1 MAVSDYVKAL
11 TQSGRASRRR
21 LSFVAV
27 AAMLAALLGAATP
40 AAAQTQEFC
49 GGQRVTIM
57 GTSGDDVL
65 NGTPGRDVIAALGGD
80 DTIYGRAGNDIIC
93 AGHGNDSVFGG
104 DGADTIYA
112 FNGADHL
119 QGGAG
124 PDLIFGGFGKDVLWG
139 GNGQDVLKG
148 GPGVDA
154 LNGGAQRDTLLGGLH
169 VDTLVGGTE
178 LDTCFSPGDIL
189 DCERGGGQNT
199 PAVAG
204 PVVTDSVINTT
215 AQYEA
220 EMFRLI
226 NVERGKVSNIG
237 NLTRNAD
244 LDAYARDWAVVMSQQ
259 PLPLSTARHHSPA
272 FTGSNIPFRGLP
284 TTINWT
290 TAYENVGYS
299 TVGNTESAADV
310 LDRLFYAPNGA
321 GFMSSPGHRCNILE
335 TAVSQVGVGSYVDSS
350 GDLWVVQVFWG
361 TSSPVPAAISS
372 CSSTTGR

>member
-1 MAVSDYVKAL
+1 M
-11 TQSGRASRRR
+11 TRAS
-21 LSFVAV
+21 VV
-27 AAMLAALLGAATP
+27 GVIAMLAALLAAAVP
-40 AAAQTQEFC
+40 AGAQTQEFC

-80 DTIYGRAGNDIIC
+80 DVIYGRQGNDIIC
-93 AGHGNDSVFGG
+93 AGHGDDEVFGG

-112 FNGADHL
+112 FNGADFL
-119 QGGAG
+119 QGGSG
-124 PDLIFGGFGKDVLWG
+124 PDLIFGGFGSDVLWG
-139 GNGQDVLKG
+139 GNGQDTLKG

-169 VDTLVGGTE
+169 IDTLVGGTE

-189 DCERGGGQNT
+189 DCERGGGQNA
-199 PAVAG
+199 AVAG
-204 PVVTDSVINTT
+204 PAANTI

-226 NVERGKVSNIG
+226 NVERGNFSSLG

-259 PLPLSTARHHSPA
+259 PLPLVTARHHSPA

-284 TTINWT
+284 TSVNWT
-290 TAYENVGYS
+290 AAYENVGYS
-299 TVGNTESAADV
+299 TVGNTESVADV
-310 LDRLFYAPNGA
+310 MDRLFYSPNGA
-321 GFMSSPGHRCNILE
+321 GFMTSPGHRCNILE
-335 TAVSQVGVGSYVDSS
+335 TAATQVGVGTYIDST
-350 GDLWVVQVFWG
+350 GDLWVAQVFWG
-361 TSSPVPAAISS
+361 TASPIPAAISS